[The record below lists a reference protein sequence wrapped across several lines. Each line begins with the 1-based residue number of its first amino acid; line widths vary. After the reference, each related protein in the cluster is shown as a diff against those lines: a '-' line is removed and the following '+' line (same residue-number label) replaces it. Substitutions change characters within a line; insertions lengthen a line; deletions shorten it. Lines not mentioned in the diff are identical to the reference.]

1 MSTYSRVA
9 AIEGWYTLEPQPHL
23 IGSRCRACGS
33 YFFPRL
39 SSFCRNPACEG
50 SAFDDVKLSRTGRIW
65 SYTNA
70 CYPPPP
76 PFVAPQPFV
85 PFAIAAVE
93 LEAERM
99 IVLGQVA
106 AGIDVSQLKVGMP
119 VELVLETLYS
129 EGGQEKLVWKWK
141 PSGAPA

>member
-1 MSTYSRVA
+1 M
-9 AIEGWYTLEPQPHL
+9 
-23 IGSRCRACGS
+23 
-33 YFFPRL
+33 
-39 SSFCRNPACEG
+39 
-50 SAFDDVKLSRTGRIW
+50 
-65 SYTNA
+65 
-70 CYPPPP
+70 
-76 PFVAPQPFV
+76 

-129 EGGQEKLVWKWK
+129 EGGQDKLVWKWK
-141 PSGAPA
+141 PSGASA